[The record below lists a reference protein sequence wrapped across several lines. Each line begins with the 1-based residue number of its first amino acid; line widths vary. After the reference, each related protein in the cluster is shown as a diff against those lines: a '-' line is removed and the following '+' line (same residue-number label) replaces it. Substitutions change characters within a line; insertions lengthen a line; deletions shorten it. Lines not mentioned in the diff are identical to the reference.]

1 MDNITPNLEDKRTFK
16 MVILESPYAGDIQK
30 NVAYARLCMR
40 DSILR
45 GEAPFASHLLYTQD
59 NILDDNNAEER
70 VLGMKIGM
78 EIATRCDYTVVYD
91 DLGISRG
98 MQYGID
104 SAIKAG
110 RKVVYRSIAVD
121 GIVMIY

>member
-1 MDNITPNLEDKRTFK
+1 MKNITPKIDDNRTFK
-16 MVILESPYAGDIQK
+16 MVMLESPYAGNVPL

-45 GEAPFASHLLYTQD
+45 GEAPFASHLLYTQER
-59 NILDDNNAEER
+59 ILDDSNPEER

-110 RKVVYRSIAVD
+110 RNVVYRSIAVD